1 MKFSISL
8 LLAFIAFV
16 VVIWW
21 LFSALYKTF
30 KLKDDG
36 SVDVNRLSRTIGFG
50 ITIVFF
56 YATFGGIF
64 SLIIKLV
71 TTASDLLVGGLTGNE
86 FDSKADNFLERIVN
100 FPYGTMILFMIVW
113 IIMSM
118 CIQQVMQNTANE
130 KIKLFED
137 NRIAKNVFV
146 SLILAFSLYLCI
158 ASIIAIPEFQELENI
173 TVDKQEITTFS
184 KSLDDSALT
193 RNLGTLGDF
202 AKEPNLDTLKSPE
215 AKHRQNQI
223 ILVYDRFKDNVD
235 LVKNDIDLKR
245 RQIII
250 NYQTALEEKTLS
262 KQKSVY
268 KSKLTNWYL
277 EQQKMLSV
285 LSAEKGEIESHIHE
299 RITSINNLDK
309 AILKA
314 GADKKKVM
322 QDYYDSDL
330 DFKTMGSRINVYND
344 TLNRAINKGAPMPQ
358 RPNIG
363 EEFGIFE
370 SMSGWLLRTESMSL
384 ALIVGLFAFGLLGAI
399 GSSFIRQKINTTER
413 EIVPDYVPNMPV
425 VLISGLSSAIVVFL
439 AAKGAIVVF
448 STKDAALNPYVL
460 FFTCLVAAVYSEDI
474 WAWARK
480 RLQSSFNTSDNKN
493 TRPDTPA
500 GKNQKD
506 NETVVKANNGK
517 IDPLPAQDEANGNAD
532 KENTATDADGEVVNN
547 ASSEQKEHKEEK
559 PERKKQ

>member
-113 IIMSM
+113 IITSM

-184 KSLDDSALT
+184 KSLEDSALT

-506 NETVVKANNGK
+506 NETIVKANNGK
-517 IDPLPAQDEANGNAD
+517 IDPPPAQDEANGNAD